1 MSLPISLNTDNIFKF
16 LLTGGLL
23 MFIFSI
29 IYPLDK
35 RQKLE
40 IEMNSCNEQ
49 VSIVNNE
56 MNYISQR
63 ILKLDSTTNNY
74 KDSIEYLRKSSRL
87 NSKNT
92 IRALKDTLNYKLD
105 RIKYD
110 IYLLEQKRTSVH
122 WEKQKLAILQEHI
135 NEFNT
140 YKDWILWSGI
150 VFAIIGFCGWV
161 YITYKGMS
169 MP

>member
-1 MSLPISLNTDNIFKF
+1 MSLPLSLNTDNIFKF

-23 MFIFSI
+23 MSLFSI

-40 IEMNSCNEQ
+40 IEKNSSNEQ

-56 MNYISQR
+56 MAFISQR

-74 KDSIEYLRKSSRL
+74 KDSIDILRKSSSA
-87 NSKNT
+87 NSKYT
-92 IRALKDTLNYKLD
+92 IKVLKDTLNNKLD

-110 IYLLEQKRTSVH
+110 IYLLDQKRTSVQ
-122 WEKQKLAILQEHI
+122 WEKQKLVILQEHI
-135 NEFNT
+135 NEFKT

-150 VFAIIGFCGWV
+150 IFAIIGLIGWV
-161 YITYKGMS
+161 YITYKGFR